1 MLKDFLPGNEGQF
14 PWFKMTVTLLG
25 IVLIYIILVYGKFVL
40 MPLAFSALL
49 AMLLEPISKL
59 FERLRVGR
67 ALSIVLTM
75 IVVFAGLAGIFSLL
89 SIQFMQF
96 RERLPEV
103 NEKLQSIS
111 SEILTFFQQNFGI
124 SPEQQV
130 DFVQQGLGNL
140 INRSGETLSTAV
152 GATTSAFITLGLLP
166 IFVFFLMY
174 YKDMYHSFL
183 HMISKDESN
192 RSIDTVINDIQSV
205 TQNYIVGLISV
216 IGILAVLNGIGFW
229 AIGLENVLFFAVFA
243 AIWAIIPYIGIIIGS
258 LPAFLFAFLFTDSL
272 LMPLGVI
279 GVVIIVQFLEGNFIT
294 PNIIGSKV
302 SINPFVALLALI
314 VGGEVWGITGM
325 ILFVPFVGILRS
337 IFMAVDGL
345 EPYGYLLGT
354 QQAYEVEQERKEEQ
368 ESVPEAQPGSSA

>member
-1 MLKDFLPGNEGQF
+1 
-14 PWFKMTVTLLG
+14 MTGILLG
-25 IVLIYIILVYGKFVL
+25 TVLVYIVLVYGKFVL

-49 AMLLEPISKL
+49 AMLLEPISRL

-67 ALSIVLTM
+67 ALSVVLSM
-75 IVVFAGLAGIFSLL
+75 VVVFIGLAGILSLL

-103 NEKLQSIS
+103 NDRLRSIS
-111 SEILTFFQQNFGI
+111 SEILTFFQQNFGV
-124 SPEQQV
+124 SPDQQV
-130 DFVQQGLGNL
+130 DFVQQGLGDI
-140 INRSGETLSTAV
+140 INRSGEALSTAV

-174 YKDMYHSFL
+174 YKDMYRNFL
-183 HMISKDESN
+183 HMISKEGSN
-192 RSIDTVINDIQSV
+192 RSIDTVINDIQLV

-229 AIGLENVLFFAVFA
+229 AIGLENALFFGVFA

-272 LMPLGVI
+272 LMPLGVV
-279 GVVIIVQFLEGNFIT
+279 GVIATVQFLEGNFIT
-294 PNIIGSKV
+294 PNIVGSKV

-314 VGGEVWGITGM
+314 IGGEVWGITGM

-337 IFMAVDGL
+337 VFMAVDGL

-354 QQAYEVEQERKEEQ
+354 QQAYDTEQEQKEEQ
-368 ESVPEAQPGSSA
+368 ESVPGAQPGSSG